1 MNKGIVIRT
10 NGKVEP
16 IQVDGLTGM
25 QEVVGGFIECSLTG
39 RTRLDEHWDLWA
51 NEEGRLLGLPM
62 NQVARVFCAEMMGA
76 DIDEILSL
84 HGDFLLLGHDD
95 EGATIDC
102 PQIIADMALSM
113 AMFSEPT
120 ATLTTF
126 SDAGE
131 LQQEIMLWG
140 DEE

>member
-51 NEEGRLLGLPM
+51 N
-62 NQVARVFCAEMMGA
+62 
-76 DIDEILSL
+76 
-84 HGDFLLLGHDD
+84 DFLLLGHDD

-126 SDAGE
+126 SDDGE